1 MTDPAAAFEGERARL
16 TGLAYRM
23 TGSHHDA
30 EDIVQEAWIRFERHC
45 VTVDVPAAWLTTTVT
60 RLSIDRIRRVSSYR
74 ARYAGPWMPEPIS
87 LEPTPDEVVDTAN
100 SLTLAFLIMLDRLSP
115 LERAAFVL
123 VDVFGEPYAAVAAT
137 LGRSEPACRQLVHR
151 ARTRMR
157 SARESSLVPI
167 DEDRLRRLAVALVED
182 DQDALLALLAPDV
195 VLVSDGGPTQHAA
208 RRPVVGRDRVV
219 RFLVNLT
226 RRTAGARVTEGTVNH
241 GACLVVEAPDRTV
254 IVTGDV
260 LGDAI
265 ASLTLLL
272 NPAKVDGAQV
282 PRRVL

>member
-1 MTDPAAAFEGERARL
+1 MTTPDVEFEAERARL
-16 TGLAYRM
+16 CGIAYRM

-30 EDIVQEAWIRFERHC
+30 EDIVQEAWIRFERHRT
-45 VTVDVPAAWLTTTVT
+45 TVDVPAAWLTTTVT
-60 RLSIDRIRRVSSYR
+60 RLSIDRIRRVSSDR
-74 ARYAGPWMPEPIS
+74 AHYVGPWLPEPTS
-87 LEPTPDEVVDTAN
+87 LEPTPDELVDTAD

-123 VDVFGEPYAAVAAT
+123 VDVFGEPYAQVAAT
-137 LGRSEPACRQLVHR
+137 LGRNEPACRQLVHR
-151 ARTRMR
+151 ARTQMR
-157 SARESSLVPI
+157 SARESSLAPI
-167 DEDRLRRLAVALVED
+167 DGDRLRRLAVALAED
-182 DQDALLALLAPDV
+182 DQETLVTLLSPDV
-195 VLVSDGGPTQHAA
+195 VLVSDGGPTRHAA

-226 RRTAGARVTEGTVNH
+226 RRNAGAPITEGTVNH
-241 GACLVVEAPDRTV
+241 AACLVVGAPDRTV

-260 LGDAI
+260 SGGSI

-282 PRRVL
+282 PRRMR